1 MEGVPRSS
9 RTPDRGREPLRAA
22 CRTEGGMH
30 TSVGARRRGRSLRRT
45 RKEPCATVCASTTC
59 ATRCAALVGTRTV
72 CMALSAPSVA
82 CYSLEHYSVT
92 CPVPVDGRL
101 AFKYVVI
108 CRLPTAR
115 LHGVLESSVCVLS
128 ERLHAYTNLLSSN
141 V

>member
-1 MEGVPRSS
+1 
-9 RTPDRGREPLRAA
+9 
-22 CRTEGGMH
+22 
-30 TSVGARRRGRSLRRT
+30 
-45 RKEPCATVCASTTC
+45 
-59 ATRCAALVGTRTV
+59 
-72 CMALSAPSVA
+72 MALSAPSVA